1 VRIIAQTSEISMS
14 KTETVIANVVMNSVC
29 SVFMVSPSDLKGSSR
44 HSSIITAR
52 HAYVMLRSQLSS
64 PTYTQIG
71 SELNGRSH
79 STVISSLRKSNELLE
94 SDKVFGLQ
102 CKTVMDQLV
111 DSDNVVVRSL
121 ARATQ
126 ENGESDLEKAAA
138 ARKLMREFL
147 TTFEGFIQGHSPSVV
162 LKKLHGIREEAID
175 ANLND

>member
-1 VRIIAQTSEISMS
+1 
-14 KTETVIANVVMNSVC
+14 
-29 SVFMVSPSDLKGSSR
+29 
-44 HSSIITAR
+44 
-52 HAYVMLRSQLSS
+52 
-64 PTYTQIG
+64 
-71 SELNGRSH
+71 
-79 STVISSLRKSNELLE
+79 
-94 SDKVFGLQ
+94 
-102 CKTVMDQLV
+102 MDQLV